1 MAASI
6 NKTGLIEDIAA
17 RLNGVSKQQ
26 VQEIVDAFLSSVTDN
41 VAAGMDVNLPGFGR
55 FTRQERAARKGRN
68 PQTGAT
74 IDIAASKAPAFKAG
88 KTFKDRVNS

>member
-68 PQTGAT
+68 PQTGET

-88 KTFKDRVNS
+88 KTFKDRVNN